1 MKRMWKGNP
10 LWVLHTHTH
19 TTRKENRFIVEKLIK
34 MQGFVIGQ
42 ITLMKLLTE
51 DFILIFSL

>member
-1 MKRMWKGNP
+1 MSIT
-10 LWVLHTHTH
+10 HTHTH
-19 TTRKENRFIVEKLIK
+19 TQQEENRFIVEKLIK